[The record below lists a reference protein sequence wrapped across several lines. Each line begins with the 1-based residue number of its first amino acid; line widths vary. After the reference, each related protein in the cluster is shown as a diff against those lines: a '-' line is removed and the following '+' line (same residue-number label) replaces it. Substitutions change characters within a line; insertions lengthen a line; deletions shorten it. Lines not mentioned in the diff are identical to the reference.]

1 MSEGRSNSGFEP
13 VCTLTVPGVVVV
25 TLFCIC
31 LLLLHVLTFKEVPLP
46 PEAPREREAQ

>member
-1 MSEGRSNSGFEP
+1 MSGGKSSSGFEP
-13 VCTLTVPGVVVV
+13 VCTLMAPGVVVV

-31 LLLLHVLTFKEVPLP
+31 LLLLHVLTFREAPLP